1 MDVTVRYYD
10 RNGQVIDSDEFAVGS
25 KDELIEYAK
34 TMELGG
40 RTAYAHIF
48 EGTSDEVSEAEL
60 AGTKDELNILAVAHC
75 GTIWDC
81 EKDEWIV
88 EPKYWDVEDAFRDG
102 REFDG
107 HDCDGYTVREFDGTK
122 YVLLDRIGED
132 GKVEAVKLDDEID
145 YDTGWY
151 TCPAYML
158 EFDDEDDDDP
168 IAWHNVGDIAY
179 ITD

>member
-40 RTAYAHIF
+40 QTAYAHIF
-48 EGTSDEVSEAEL
+48 EGTDEEVSEAEL
-60 AGTKDELNILAVAHC
+60 AGTQDKLIILGVQHC

-81 EKDEWIV
+81 QKDAWIV
-88 EPKYWDVEDAFRDG
+88 EPKYWDVQDALDDG
-102 REFDG
+102 CEFDG
-107 HDCDGYTVREFDGTK
+107 HDRDGYTVREFGGVK
-122 YVLLDRIGED
+122 YVLLDSIDED
-132 GKVEAVKLDDEID
+132 GKVEAIKPSDEID
-145 YDTGWY
+145 YETGWY
-151 TCPAYML
+151 TCQAYTL
-158 EFDDEDDDDP
+158 EFDDDEDDDP
-168 IAWHNVGDIAY
+168 IVWHNIGDIAY

>member
-40 RTAYAHIF
+40 QTAYAHIF
-48 EGTSDEVSEAEL
+48 EGTDEEVSEAEL
-60 AGTKDELNILAVAHC
+60 AGTQDKLIILGVQHC

-102 REFDG
+102 
-107 HDCDGYTVREFDGTK
+107 REFDGTK

-168 IAWHNVGDIAY
+168 IAWHTVGDIAY